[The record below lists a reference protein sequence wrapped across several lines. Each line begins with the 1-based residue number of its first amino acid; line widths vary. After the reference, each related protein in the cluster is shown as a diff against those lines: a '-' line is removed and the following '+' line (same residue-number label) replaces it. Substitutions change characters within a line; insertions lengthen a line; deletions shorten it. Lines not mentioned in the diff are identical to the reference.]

1 MPEFTEGVLETE
13 DFDHPY
19 IKIFNSLSRERK
31 EKGASDH
38 YATEEEME
46 ILKFDSPFMTCDK
59 HTVSQN
65 PNFYQCVTMDIEII
79 KDKLVP
85 PPTIIILLKHQ
96 RYNRQKK
103 SETVLLGR
111 YWMSLETEKNVNL
124 KDKESGH
131 MLNFVFQRPSW
142 IPMIYDKKE
151 KIDGKVLV
159 SYTLVE
165 LDETVMDL
173 RNTKRVHTYRNP
185 ELFAT
190 AVNHGYIRNFSNEEY
205 YPLMAEYHMWP
216 ESNVQKLNIFMMGFR
231 DVRLGKK
238 MPEMSCIVRI
248 HGVVDKYE
256 QGFKKLNEGEQLAT
270 EANPKT
276 EEPNKPEKGKIARL
290 NRDRNQLEEGQE
302 SEELEFALDED
313 LSTITVNRILNVDVQ
328 VPNVVELAPIMEVF
342 LFQGKG
348 ANKRLLSTGSLDMRR
363 AFAYYYGIEDNI
375 DYKERLMNFMK
386 MRAVGSGGAGDL
398 KPDVKVK
405 IPRVKAQNK
414 MNYFGINYVVE
425 MPDIKKAMEKEA
437 GVEFEKKKEGENI
450 RKSEGMVLHLKD
462 DFGDD
467 QEQGS
472 RNQSKVTPIPEE
484 EPDDEHED
492 EQIEEMK
499 ETANLLPAKKSSRKQ
514 FKEDNTFAKKIAKKA
529 QKKKLDERFLG
540 DEDEQLLQKN
550 NHLKYQVK
558 KFKNRNKAESEDEF
572 ENDED
577 DPMNKIK
584 LPING
589 ETEKERGQ
597 FDTLE
602 EENLEEMRVDRG
614 NFSFTSEQIR
624 ELNEDVVREEID
636 NLQIGHN
643 KIHRM
648 DSEISQKEVRYDDE
662 FVEENEDA
670 KIKRRKDM
678 RNKFLKKFKIGGGLK
693 SLFRKI
699 KKKAGV
705 EYVEFDTDEDEEDL
719 DEVLPFLKGR
729 YIYGDDLEDML
740 YPSHKIRNIEYL
752 DMYRGSQRTDAKTLF
767 QKFIGLEAEEYHQK
781 GTLKLM
787 FYRDDEVVNTD
798 KIKSFMTKLMK
809 PRKYIVR
816 AYVLRGI
823 KMSGVEVD
831 DESLKTFIRVSL
843 NQKKAT
849 ISTGSEVKRE
859 GFYPEYYEAFEF
871 REIEMPGTA
880 FLEIEVWESTLIGNT
895 LLGKTEIDLEG
906 RIFNSQWT
914 KWEDRPVENRSIVNE
929 VHGVRGRLEMW
940 IDIFNEGDKTPMVPI
955 FPIERL
961 PYELRAVV
969 WITRDCVIKD
979 TIAECNDVFVRG
991 GVMRGNQFLETDTH
1005 WRCRTDGSFNYRWK
1019 YDITLPVEDERNYGE
1034 DKFKLQIW
1042 DRDLIMANDLIGE
1055 SEIDLNMHKMLK
1067 KAYKRK
1073 EPVEMRMKIRG
1084 SGIDTNQVFFDV
1096 FHPEVIDDYTGNKI
1110 SQGKVLMSFEVLPKE
1125 NAENLK
1131 NGVGRAEPN
1140 FFPTLPQPVGRFSFD
1155 IFSPCETIK
1164 QIIGPKMCYRIIYLI
1179 ICIILCI
1186 ICVMV
1191 GYFAFTSF
1199 LGVSMANVFT

>member
-1 MPEFTEGVLETE
+1 MPKFTEGVLETE

-46 ILKFDSPFMTCDK
+46 ILKFDSPFMTCDT

-290 NRDRNQLEEGQE
+290 NRDRNHLEEGQE

-450 RKSEGMVLHLKD
+450 RKSEGMVPHLKD

-484 EPDDEHED
+484 EADDEHED

-558 KFKNRNKAESEDEF
+558 KFKNRSKAESEDERKEWEKYLLQVPLAREPGKKWVYADLNAALIGAIIEERSGMSLRDF
-572 ENDED
+572 AQQKVFGPLDIQEFYWYTNAANQTVAAGNLYQSALDFAKLGLLVANRGKWGDKQLADPDYMDRLLHENSAAIGDYNPLAD
-577 DPMNKIK
+577 GYG
-584 LPING
+584 LFWYRS
-589 ETEKERGQ
+589 TR
-597 FDTLE
+597 
-602 EENLEEMRVDRG
+602 
-614 NFSFTSEQIR
+614 NFGKR
-624 ELNEDVVREEID
+624 
-636 NLQIGHN
+636 
-643 KIHRM
+643 
-648 DSEISQKEVRYDDE
+648 EISYLWASGNGGNHLVI
-662 FVEENEDA
+662 VPEEHLVVAMTAGAYGNWFPHTRA
-670 KIKRRKDM
+670 YFILGKVIQA
-678 RNKFLKKFKIGGGLK
+678 LK
-693 SLFRKI
+693 S
-699 KKKAGV
+699 
-705 EYVEFDTDEDEEDL
+705 
-719 DEVLPFLKGR
+719 
-729 YIYGDDLEDML
+729 
-740 YPSHKIRNIEYL
+740 
-752 DMYRGSQRTDAKTLF
+752 
-767 QKFIGLEAEEYHQK
+767 
-781 GTLKLM
+781 
-787 FYRDDEVVNTD
+787 
-798 KIKSFMTKLMK
+798 
-809 PRKYIVR
+809 
-816 AYVLRGI
+816 
-823 KMSGVEVD
+823 
-831 DESLKTFIRVSL
+831 
-843 NQKKAT
+843 
-849 ISTGSEVKRE
+849 
-859 GFYPEYYEAFEF
+859 
-871 REIEMPGTA
+871 
-880 FLEIEVWESTLIGNT
+880 
-895 LLGKTEIDLEG
+895 
-906 RIFNSQWT
+906 
-914 KWEDRPVENRSIVNE
+914 
-929 VHGVRGRLEMW
+929 
-940 IDIFNEGDKTPMVPI
+940 
-955 FPIERL
+955 ER
-961 PYELRAVV
+961 
-969 WITRDCVIKD
+969 
-979 TIAECNDVFVRG
+979 
-991 GVMRGNQFLETDTH
+991 
-1005 WRCRTDGSFNYRWK
+1005 
-1019 YDITLPVEDERNYGE
+1019 
-1034 DKFKLQIW
+1034 
-1042 DRDLIMANDLIGE
+1042 
-1055 SEIDLNMHKMLK
+1055 
-1067 KAYKRK
+1067 
-1073 EPVEMRMKIRG
+1073 
-1084 SGIDTNQVFFDV
+1084 
-1096 FHPEVIDDYTGNKI
+1096 
-1110 SQGKVLMSFEVLPKE
+1110 
-1125 NAENLK
+1125 
-1131 NGVGRAEPN
+1131 
-1140 FFPTLPQPVGRFSFD
+1140 
-1155 IFSPCETIK
+1155 
-1164 QIIGPKMCYRIIYLI
+1164 
-1179 ICIILCI
+1179 
-1186 ICVMV
+1186 
-1191 GYFAFTSF
+1191 
-1199 LGVSMANVFT
+1199 